1 MHPYLILI
9 AGSCLICAICAGCV
23 IANDPR
29 RRPNQLAGLVLLSAS
44 FWAMC
49 EIFWNLAVD
58 PDIALWRMRLAALG
72 WAFIGP
78 LFFHLVVSGFRPG
91 DRSLRRILPL
101 LYGIS
106 AAAVLLTM
114 TTDWM
119 IPGVVSTR
127 WGWGYQLGPGFFGF
141 YLLTQCEVGASA
153 LIVVRDFRDHRSPAE
168 RRQGPW
174 IALGMALPLMI
185 STMTDVVFPWFGI
198 QVPRLGTT
206 SFAMMGLVA
215 VWTLFRFGYSFMTPG
230 TFAHEILATLP
241 DGVALIKEHRIGS
254 TNEGL
259 VRLSGY
265 SAEELSGMSIETL
278 LIDDRLAPHR
288 AALDQT
294 RASIDAP
301 IEEREC
307 QLAHAAG
314 GQIPVSISAS
324 ALGDRQGFPIGT
336 VLVIRDLREVADLRS
351 RLVMS
356 GRLAAV
362 GELAAGIAH
371 EINNPLAFVRTNLSQ
386 LQGHW
391 KTIGSQLD
399 GIDDD
404 EQLAEVLTDGR
415 EMIEE
420 SLEGVNR
427 AAEIVRGVQGFS
439 HQGGGTREA
448 ADLHLLLD
456 SVIRMAATQFR
467 DRARVES
474 HYADLPPIYCAP
486 QELKQV
492 FLNLILNAG
501 HAVGDSGLIRL
512 QTEREGDAVAISVED
527 DGCGIAP
534 EVLDRIFDPFFTTKP
549 VGDGTGLGLGIAYQ
563 IVRSHG
569 GEIRVD
575 SRPGVGACFRVV
587 LPLDGKGRAH

>member
-1 MHPYLILI
+1 MHPYLILV
-9 AGSCLICAICAGCV
+9 AGSCLICAICAGC
-23 IANDPR
+23 IFANDPN

-49 EIFWNLAVD
+49 EIFWNLATD
-58 PDIALWRMRLAALG
+58 PAVALWRVRLAAVG

-78 LFFHLVVSGFRPG
+78 LVFHLVVSGFRPG
-91 DRSLRRILPL
+91 DRSLRRVLPL

-106 AAAVLLTM
+106 ALALLLTT

-119 IPGVVSTR
+119 IPEVVRTR
-127 WGWGYQLGPGFFGF
+127 WGWGYELGSAFLGF
-141 YLLTQCEVGASA
+141 YLLTMCEVGASA
-153 LIVVRDFRDHRSPAE
+153 LIMLRDFRDSRSPAE

-174 IALGMALPLMI
+174 IVLGITLPLLISAMTDVALPLI
-185 STMTDVVFPWFGI
+185 GI

-215 VWTLFRFGYSFMTPG
+215 IGTLLRFGYSFMTPG
-230 TFAHEILATLP
+230 RFAHEILATLP
-241 DGVALIKEHRIGS
+241 DGVALIKGHRISS

-259 VRLSGY
+259 ARLSGH
-265 SAEELSGMSIETL
+265 SVEELSGMSIGTL
-278 LIDDRLAPHR
+278 LIDDPLALHGATPE
-288 AALDQT
+288 QT
-294 RASIDAP
+294 TAS

-307 QLAHAAG
+307 QLTHAAG

-336 VLVIRDLREVADLRS
+336 VLVVRDLREVADLRS

-391 KTIGSQLD
+391 KTIASQLD

-404 EQLAEVLTDGR
+404 EQLADVLTDGR

-448 ADLHLLLD
+448 ADLNLLLD
-456 SVIRMAATQFR
+456 SVIRMASTQFR

-474 HYADLPPIYCAP
+474 HYADLPPIHCAP

-501 HAVGDSGLIRL
+501 HAIGDSGLIRV
-512 QTEREGDAVAISVED
+512 QTEREGDAVAVSVED

-587 LPLDGKGRAH
+587 LPIDGKGRAH